1 MNFAIGLVT
10 AFVIGALLAAVVAL
24 LLRQR
29 TGVTGPGAAPSVP
42 VADEVN
48 RAVAAALDVAL
59 QRLDVQA
66 RTGREETI
74 RLATEQITRAGG
86 DELGKRA
93 EVIDATVRGVQQAIS
108 ERMAAIDAEVRRLR
122 ELNAEKFGQ
131 VDRAVTELAQRTSDL
146 NRVLSSTGARGQ
158 WGERMAEDL
167 LRSAGLVE
175 GVNYEKQDT
184 IAGGGRPDYTFKL
197 PPNRVLYMDVKFPL
211 DSYAKYVE
219 ASDDTSRA
227 TLRAEFV
234 KAVRDRVKELE
245 KRDYVHA
252 TDHATLDY
260 VLLFVPNE
268 SINGFIHESDS
279 SLIDW
284 ALQRKVL
291 LCSPLTL
298 YAFLGVVRQATDS
311 FHTEET
317 AARVMQLVGQFKG
330 QWQKYVEELSK
341 VKKKFDGMH
350 DELESLT
357 TGTRYKGLLRQVNRI
372 DEVRV
377 AQGVPELA
385 EGQVPPLGIGDDD
398 GTPELDDL

>member
-1 MNFAIGLVT
+1 MNLAIGLVI

-29 TGVTGPGAAPSVP
+29 PGAATVGVP
-42 VADEVN
+42 PVGVADEVN
-48 RAVAAALDVAL
+48 RAVAVALDAAL
-59 QRLDVQA
+59 QRLDAQA

-93 EVIDATVRGVQQAIS
+93 EVIDATVRGVQQAIG
-108 ERMAAIDAEVRRLR
+108 ERMAAIDAEVKRLR
-122 ELNAEKFGQ
+122 ELNVEKFGQ
-131 VDRAVTELAQRTSDL
+131 VDKAVSELAQRTSDL
-146 NRVLSSTGARGQ
+146 NRVLSNTGARGQ

-227 TLRAEFV
+227 TLRADFI
-234 KAVRDRVKELE
+234 KAVRERVKELE
-245 KRDYVHA
+245 KRDYVNA

-279 SLIDW
+279 TLIDW

-317 AARVMQLVGQFKG
+317 AARVMQLVGQFKV
-330 QWQKYVEELSK
+330 QWQKYVDELGK
-341 VKKKFDGMH
+341 VQKRFDAMH

-357 TGTRYKGLLRQVNRI
+357 TGTRYKGLMRQVKRI

-377 AQGVPELA
+377 AQGVPA
-385 EGQVPPLGIGDDD
+385 LGAGDASATDGADDD
-398 GTPELDDL
+398 ALLDLDDL